1 MTPDYSKTFEKMV
14 ADSGLP
20 MTEAQARA
28 RWNTEATAVQSPYNN
43 NSEHSPFWRTILAL
57 VTAPVLWIVKDL
69 LLKQLLPNMFLR
81 TATGPFLE
89 MFGWAVDLEKKP
101 SAKALGSVRFSRVNT
116 VGEVIIPAGTVVQ
129 SPVINGRTYHLLTQ
143 ASAVMADGVDSVIVN
158 AQAADVGAGYNLP
171 VGYYAVMP
179 EPVPGVD
186 AVTNPRSWLLSA
198 GADGERDE
206 DYRLRIRNQFT
217 AVNQYHTD
225 AVYTKIITSF
235 ANINT
240 RNVFFEHDA
249 PRGPGT
255 ANAYILMD
263 VGQPSDELIEAIESH
278 VMDDGNHGH
287 GDDLRVFAMPETFH
301 DLVVTV
307 KAQAFS
313 TPEEIAELVADVKG
327 AVAAAFRQNDQYT
340 VTVTQPWSIFS
351 FSRLGGE
358 LHELFP
364 ALYDVRFSLTEIV
377 STLNIARLNNL
388 TVVAD
393 D

>member
-14 ADSGLP
+14 VDSGLP

-28 RWNTEATAVQSPYNN
+28 WWNTEATAVQSPYNN

-69 LLKQLLPNMFLR
+69 LLTQLLPNMFLR
-81 TATGPFLE
+81 TATGAFLE

-101 SAKALGSVRFSRVNT
+101 SAKALGTVRFSRVNT

-143 ASAVMADGVDSVIVN
+143 ASAVMADGVASVTVN
-158 AQAADVGAGYNLP
+158 AHAADVGAGYNLP
-171 VGYYAVMP
+171 TGYYAVMP

-186 AVTNPRSWLLSA
+186 AVTNPAGWLLSA
-198 GADGERDE
+198 GADEERDD

-263 VGQPSDELIEAIESH
+263 VGQPSDELIDAIESH

-301 DLVVTV
+301 DLVVTI

-313 TPEEIAELVADVKG
+313 TPEEIAALVADVNG

-340 VTVTQPWSIFS
+340 VTVTEPWSIFS

-377 STLNIARLNNL
+377 STLNIARLNTL